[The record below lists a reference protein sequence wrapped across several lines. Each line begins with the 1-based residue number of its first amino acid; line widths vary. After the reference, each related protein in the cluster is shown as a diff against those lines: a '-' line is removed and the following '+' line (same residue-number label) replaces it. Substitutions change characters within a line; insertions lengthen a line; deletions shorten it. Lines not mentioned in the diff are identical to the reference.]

1 MVTQRRKGNI
11 VMAKLN
17 KIQKYAVLWL
27 HHQSKTTKEIS
38 DELELSEKQISGI
51 TSKSIENTGTVPTT
65 KSSMSSSRSKNLM
78 ITETA
83 GKKTR
88 SVAIMTKEAS
98 MINDEYKNKSFPQQ
112 KNTDKYIYR
121 PNK

>member
-1 MVTQRRKGNI
+1 
-11 VMAKLN
+11 
-17 KIQKYAVLWL
+17 
-27 HHQSKTTKEIS
+27 
-38 DELELSEKQISGI
+38 
-51 TSKSIENTGTVPTT
+51 
-65 KSSMSSSRSKNLM
+65 M